1 MIRLIIS
8 FPIII
13 SCWRTYSSSLSSS
26 QQQQPSASP
35 ALSTSPPPL
44 ALPLTVQSTASTPN
58 QSPGAQSSTS
68 KSTSSGTPPLTVTSL
83 LIWAAPASPSLLP
96 APSATPKPDHIP
108 RANPSLLTAPR
119 ASIPSPT
126 AIPMSSLPSME
137 LTTPSVSPP
146 KFPSAANLPSP
157 NNDHTHFHHNY
168 SHHNILSYLILSHL
182 SNLGDAA
189 MGKVFGHDLFQHFYS
204 VFTNN
209 FLPFWFLA
217 LLGLELWLLVSLV
230 HHHLTPQLLSVPY
243 KVMSC

>member
-8 FPIII
+8 FPTII
-13 SCWRTYSSSLSSS
+13 SCWRIYSSSLSSS
-26 QQQQPSASP
+26 QQQLQSVSP

-44 ALPLTVQSTASTPN
+44 ALPPTVQSTASTPN
-58 QSPGAQSSTS
+58 LSPGAQSSTS
-68 KSTSSGTPPLTVTSL
+68 KSTSSGTPPLTATSL

-96 APSATPKPDHIP
+96 APSATPKPGHTP
-108 RANPSLLTAPR
+108 RANPSLSIAPR

-126 AIPMSSLPSME
+126 AILTSSLPSME
-137 LTTPSVSPP
+137 LTTPSVSQP
-146 KFPSAANLPSP
+146 KFPSAANPPSP

-168 SHHNILSYLILSHL
+168 PHHIQSYLILSHL

-204 VFTNN
+204 VFPNN

-217 LLGLELWLLVSLV
+217 LLGLELWLLISLV
-230 HHHLTPQLLSVPY
+230 HHHFAPQFLTVPY
-243 KVMSC
+243 KIMSS